1 MNRQTFSPNPRKRGK
16 SHHHHSGW
24 KENLWQLLIL
34 SWGGLNLCVRDTQ
47 SHHLIYPLTARVFGA
62 LQIVSQLVSSIF
74 PCSPLSFGTWRTPDL
89 SIPWCC
95 LPTSSIVCLV
105 FFPLSLCLARWF
117 WPDLMNGKQDH
128 TTAVAYA
135 MKNIVDKACSLVNE
149 CYLCTTVSNLVNT
162 TGEFKYRKPL
172 QSQFIARF

>member
-1 MNRQTFSPNPRKRGK
+1 MLIWWGLGGGGGGWLNVVTLDNFISGFSCF
-16 SHHHHSGW
+16 
-24 KENLWQLLIL
+24 IIII
-34 SWGGLNLCVRDTQ
+34 VI
-47 SHHLIYPLTARVFGA
+47 IYPLTTSVAGAPQMIVQPVF
-62 LQIVSQLVSSIF
+62 SIF
-74 PCSPLSFGTWRTPDL
+74 PCSPLPSGTCRTPGL

-95 LPTSSIVCLV
+95 LPTSSSVCPV
-105 FFPLSLCLARWF
+105 FLPLSLCLVRWF